1 MKKIIFAVSL
11 LITTGGLACAQK
23 ISSSEVRKHVEILA
37 SDAFEGRGTATL
49 GEIRAANYIAGLFE
63 KAGLK
68 PAGTDGTYFQPFQLT
83 AGVEGVA
90 HQMTARNVIG
100 FLDNGAPKT
109 VVIGG
114 HFDHLGKGY
123 QTGSLSPDS
132 RNFIHNGADDN
143 ASGTAGVIELAKYFS
158 SNPVKEKHNFL
169 FIAFS
174 GEELGLLGS
183 KYFTES
189 PTKPLATI
197 SAMINMDMIGR
208 LSEEKGLIISG
219 WGTSPAWGKIIPD
232 LAKKQNMNYTI
243 DSSGVGASDHTSF
256 YLKNIPVLQFF
267 TGVHSD
273 YHKISDDTEKINAEG
288 EAKIL
293 TLIADIIEKL
303 DDGPN
308 EPSFL
313 TAGNPHQG
321 ATTSNFKV
329 TLGVMPDYS
338 FSGKGLKIDAVSKAR
353 PAEIAGIMAG
363 DIITKLAGQPIATIY
378 DYMKVLEDHE
388 KGEQVEAELVRGTE
402 KKIVKIT
409 F

>member
-1 MKKIIFAVSL
+1 MKITFFSIALIFAANNLVQ
-11 LITTGGLACAQK
+11 AQK
-23 ISSSEVRKHVEILA
+23 IAASDIKKHIDILA

-49 GEIRAANYIAGLFE
+49 GEIKSANYIADLF
-63 KAGLK
+63 KKSGLK
-68 PAGTDGTYFQPFQLT
+68 PAGTNDTYFQPFQLT
-83 AGVEGVA
+83 AGVDGVA
-90 HQMTARNVIG
+90 HQMTARNVVG
-100 FLDNGAPKT
+100 FLDNGAKKT
-109 VVIGG
+109 IVIGG

-123 QTGSLSPDS
+123 QSGSLSPDS
-132 RNFIHNGADDN
+132 RNYIHNGADDN

-158 SNPVKEKHNFL
+158 SNQTREKHNFL

-174 GEELGLLGS
+174 AEELGLLGS
-183 KYFTES
+183 KNYTES
-189 PTKPLATI
+189 PTIPLASI

-208 LSEEKGLIISG
+208 LSDEKGLIISG
-219 WGTSPAWGKIIPD
+219 WGTSPAWGKIVPD
-232 LAKKQNMNYTI
+232 LAKKQNMKFTI

-267 TGVHSD
+267 TGTHSD
-273 YHKISDDTEKINAEG
+273 YHKISDDAEKINSEG

-293 TLIADIIEKL
+293 NLIAAIVENL
-303 DDGPN
+303 DN
-308 EPSFL
+308 EQTEPEFL

-338 FSGKGLKIDAVSKAR
+338 FSGKGLKVDAVSKAR

-363 DIITKLAGQPIATIY
+363 DVITKLAGKNINSIY
-378 DYMKVLEDHE
+378 DYMEVLGAHE
-388 KGEQVEAELVRGTE
+388 KGQQVEAELLRGTE
-402 KKIVKIT
+402 KKVVKVT